1 MVEFAGYDM
10 PVQYKGVI
18 AESKAVREGAG
29 MFDVSHM
36 ARLKFTGDRV
46 LDYLEWVTANDVA
59 ALGDLQG
66 QYSMLPNDQGGLVDD
81 IIVYRVNAG
90 EYRMVVNAAN
100 HQKDVAHLRKYN
112 DYGVAMAD
120 YTDQTA
126 MIAVQGPKA
135 AEIVAGL
142 STKPEEMK
150 AVPFFSVVECDVAG
164 VPTFAARSGY
174 TGEDGYELICPADQA
189 EKLWDALLK
198 AGVEPCGLG
207 ARDVLRLEAGL
218 PLYGHELGDDMNP
231 IAAQLG
237 WAIGKEKKFL
247 GSPQI
252 NKAREEG
259 TPTKLR
265 GIKLEGKRLP
275 MQGMAV
281 MVGGKKVG
289 EVCSGVYSPALECGL
304 AFAYLD
310 SSVKLN
316 VPCQLDMRGKM
327 EPGTVV
333 GKRFLKGS

>member
-18 AESKAVREGAG
+18 AETKAVREGAG

-46 LDYLEWVTANDVA
+46 LEYLEWVTANDVA

-66 QYSMLPNDQGGLVDD
+66 QYSMLPNEEGGLVDD
-81 IIVYRVNAG
+81 IIVYRVKAG

-112 DYGVAMAD
+112 EHGVTIED
-120 YTDQTA
+120 YTDETA

-142 STKPEEMK
+142 SDKPAEMK
-150 AVPFFSVVECDVAG
+150 SVPFFSVVECNVGG
-164 VPTFAARSGY
+164 VPVFAARSGY
-174 TGEDGYELICPADQA
+174 TGEDGYELICPANQA
-189 EKLWDALLK
+189 EALWDALHR

-218 PLYGHELGDDMNP
+218 PLYGHELSDEMNP

-247 GSPQI
+247 GSEAI
-252 NKAREEG
+252 NRAWEEG

-265 GIKLEGKRLP
+265 GIRLEGRRLP
-275 MQGMAV
+275 MPGMDV
-281 MVGGKKVG
+281 LVGGRVVG
-289 EVCSGVYSPALECGL
+289 QVCSGVYSPTLECGL

-310 SSVKLN
+310 SAVKLN
-316 VPCQLDMRGKM
+316 VPCQLDVRGKM